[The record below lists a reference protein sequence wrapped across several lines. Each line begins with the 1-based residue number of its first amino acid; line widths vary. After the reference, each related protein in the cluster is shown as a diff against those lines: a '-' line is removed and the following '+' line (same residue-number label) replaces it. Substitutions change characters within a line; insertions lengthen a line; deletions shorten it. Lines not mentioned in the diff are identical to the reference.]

1 MKLAVHFGAGNIG
14 RGFIAPVL
22 IENNYKVI
30 FVDVNKELLNL
41 INSEKNYR
49 VTSINSNSSDIN
61 IVSDISAI
69 DLASEDEL
77 RAALLDAD
85 LISTSVGPKFVKD
98 IYQKVAK
105 LDNDRDQIFIAF
117 ENMYRAST
125 SSSNEFEK
133 RNPNLEVIDAVVDKI
148 VPPQTMDS
156 LSVTVEKYGSII
168 LDEDTKGRP
177 LKKSDIVNYKNY
189 DNEFYKKLWLLNGL
203 HLQLAYFA
211 KYNNINFI
219 HEILDKEIGITFAKK
234 TVSQLSTAY
243 NLLTNQDLDNENFN
257 DLIIERFS
265 LPLIKDEVNRI
276 CRNPEIKFSKDE
288 RFEYP
293 LRTLISNN
301 NDISSFKEILDI
313 IFENSFSDIEGYKQ
327 FQMVQLSKG
336 REQFYKEFWKLED
349 YSDKYIEKLGG

>member
-14 RGFIAPVL
+14 RGFIAPIL
-22 IENNYKVI
+22 IENDYKVI
-30 FVDVNKELLNL
+30 FVDVNKELLKL

-61 IVSDISAI
+61 IVSNIAAI

-77 RAALLDAD
+77 SATLLDAD
-85 LISTSVGPKFVKD
+85 LISTSVGPKFVKG
-98 IYQKVAK
+98 IYQKVAE
-105 LDNDRDQIFIAF
+105 LDNDRDQIFVAF

-125 SSSNEFEK
+125 SSSKEYEK
-133 RNPNLEVIDAVVDKI
+133 LNPNLEVIDAVVDKI

-168 LDEDTKGRP
+168 LDDDSKGRP
-177 LKKSDIVNYKNY
+177 SKKSDVVNYKNY

-211 KYNNINFI
+211 KSHNINFI
-219 HEILDKEIGITFAKK
+219 HEILQKDIGVAFAKK
-234 TVSQLSTAY
+234 TISQLSTAF
-243 NLLTNQDLDNENFN
+243 NLLTNQDIDHESFN
-257 DLIIERFS
+257 KLIIERFS
-265 LPLIKDEVNRI
+265 LSLINDEVNRI
-276 CRNPEIKFSKDE
+276 CRNPEIKFSKNE

-301 NDISSFKEILDI
+301 NDVSSFKEILDI
-313 IFENSFSDIEGYKQ
+313 LFENSFSNIEGYDQ
-327 FQMVQLSKG
+327 FYKNQISMG
-336 REQFYKEFWKLED
+336 REEFYKEFWKLEG
-349 YSDKYIEKLGG
+349 YSDRYIEKLGG

>member
-14 RGFIAPVL
+14 RGFIAPIL
-22 IENNYKVI
+22 IENDYKVI
-30 FVDVNKELLNL
+30 FVDVNKELLKL

-61 IVSDISAI
+61 IVSNIAAI

-77 RAALLDAD
+77 SATLLDAD
-85 LISTSVGPKFVKD
+85 LISTSVGPKFVKG
-98 IYQKVAK
+98 IYQKVAE
-105 LDNDRDQIFIAF
+105 LDNDRDQIFVAF

-125 SSSNEFEK
+125 SSSKEYEK
-133 RNPNLEVIDAVVDKI
+133 LNPNLEVIDAVVDKI

-168 LDEDTKGRP
+168 LDDDSKGRP
-177 LKKSDIVNYKNY
+177 LKKSDVVNYKNY

-211 KYNNINFI
+211 KSHNINFI
-219 HEILDKEIGITFAKK
+219 HEILQKDIGVAFAKK
-234 TVSQLSTAY
+234 TISQLSTAF
-243 NLLTNQDLDNENFN
+243 NLLTKQDIDHESFN
-257 DLIIERFS
+257 KLIIERFS
-265 LPLIKDEVNRI
+265 LSLINDEVNRI
-276 CRNPEIKFSKDE
+276 CRNPEIKFSKNE

-301 NDISSFKEILDI
+301 NDVSSFKEILDI
-313 IFENSFSDIEGYKQ
+313 LFENSFSNIEGYDQ
-327 FQMVQLSKG
+327 FYKNQISMG
-336 REQFYKEFWKLED
+336 REEFYKEFWKLEG
-349 YSDKYIEKLGG
+349 YSDRYIEKLGG

>member
-14 RGFIAPVL
+14 RGFIAPIL
-22 IENNYKVI
+22 IENDYKVI
-30 FVDVNKELLNL
+30 FVDVNKELLKL

-61 IVSDISAI
+61 IVSNIAAI

-77 RAALLDAD
+77 SATLLDAD
-85 LISTSVGPKFVKD
+85 LISTSVGPKFVKG
-98 IYQKVAK
+98 IYQKVAE
-105 LDNDRDQIFIAF
+105 LDNDRDQIFVAF

-125 SSSNEFEK
+125 SSSKEYEK
-133 RNPNLEVIDAVVDKI
+133 LNPNLEVIDAVVDKI

-168 LDEDTKGRP
+168 LDDDSKGRP
-177 LKKSDIVNYKNY
+177 LKKSDVVNYKNY

-211 KYNNINFI
+211 KSHNINFI
-219 HEILDKEIGITFAKK
+219 HEILQKDIGVAFAKK
-234 TVSQLSTAY
+234 TISQLSTAF
-243 NLLTNQDLDNENFN
+243 NLLTNQDIDHESFN
-257 DLIIERFS
+257 KLIIERFS
-265 LPLIKDEVNRI
+265 LSLINDEVNRI
-276 CRNPEIKFSKDE
+276 CRNPEIKFSKNE

-301 NDISSFKEILDI
+301 NDVSSFKEILDI
-313 IFENSFSDIEGYKQ
+313 LFENSFSNIEGYDQ
-327 FQMVQLSKG
+327 FYKNQISMG
-336 REQFYKEFWKLED
+336 REEFYKEFWKLEG
-349 YSDKYIEKLGG
+349 YSDRYIEKLGG

>member
-30 FVDVNKELLNL
+30 FVDVNKELLKL
-41 INSEKNYR
+41 INSEKSYR

-61 IVSDISAI
+61 IVSNIAAI

-77 RAALLDAD
+77 RTTLLDAD
-85 LISTSVGPKFVKD
+85 LISTSVGPKFVKG
-98 IYQKVAK
+98 IYQKIAE

-125 SSSNEFEK
+125 SSSKEYEK
-133 RNPNLEVIDAVVDKI
+133 LNPNLEVIDAVVDKI
-148 VPPQTMDS
+148 VPLQTMDT

-177 LKKSDIVNYKNY
+177 LKKSDVVNYKNY

-219 HEILDKEIGITFAKK
+219 HETLDKEIGITFAKK
-234 TVSQLSTAY
+234 TVSQLSNAF
-243 NLLTNQDLDNENFN
+243 NLLTNQDLDHENFN

-265 LPLIKDEVNRI
+265 LSLIKDEVNRI
-276 CRNPEIKFSKDE
+276 CRNPETKFSKDE

-293 LRTLISNN
+293 LRTLILDDH
-301 NDISSFKEILDI
+301 DISSFKEILDI
-313 IFENSFSDIEGYKQ
+313 IFGNSFLDIEGYEQ
-327 FQMVQLSKG
+327 FQNSQLSKG
-336 REQFYKEFWKLED
+336 RAQFYREFWKLGD